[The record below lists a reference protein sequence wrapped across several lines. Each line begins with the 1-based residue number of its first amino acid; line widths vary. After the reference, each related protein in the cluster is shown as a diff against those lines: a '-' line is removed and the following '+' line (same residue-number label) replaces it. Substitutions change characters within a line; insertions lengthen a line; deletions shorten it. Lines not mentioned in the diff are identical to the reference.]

1 MFNLAFDKSVLALY
15 KESMFTVNLLPTTT
29 TIVLNHIIIHL
40 EYRIKLLSRG
50 LVKTEK
56 GEGNALTIF
65 LWLRWLRKSVSINRN
80 IAGINK
86 KVADK
91 LRPTRISN
99 NTVCSSKHNL
109 LVDWKW

>member
-1 MFNLAFDKSVLALY
+1 MLALY
-15 KESMFTVNLLPTTT
+15 KESMFAVNLLPTTAT
-29 TIVLNHIIIHL
+29 IIIVLNHIFHL